1 MKFKIIISIF
11 LVIIFC
17 YLLTPYPLNYIAPKE
32 NREYKILHLQEDI
45 LPKIDSLKTIAAKNV
60 DNIKAK
66 KKVLLNSEEKK
77 NKVLSKLKDEIVLV
91 QKEIEDDLKKD
102 KEIISTNNNNNNNNN
117 NNKSRKNKTSKN

>member
-17 YLLTPYPLNYIAPKE
+17 YLLTPYPLNYIVEPKE

-45 LPKIDSLKTIAAKNV
+45 LPKIDSIKTIAHKNV

-66 KKVLLNSEEKK
+66 RKILLHSEEMK

-102 KEIISTNNNNNNNNN
+102 KEIISTNNNNNNN
-117 NNKSRKNKTSKN
+117 KSRKNKTSKN